1 MRYTETQVEQIRVE
15 LTEAMN
21 KVLAKYD
28 SKVNIGSITY
38 GETLSAKFT
47 AARTSENEHG
57 EYTNTKE
64 AIEFKRRAKGLGL
77 KENVLNE
84 KCHYKGDVYV
94 VQGYKSRSRKY
105 PIMFRKNGDPY
116 VASVEFM
123 KTFVRAERPEL
134 FL

>member
-1 MRYTETQVEQIRVE
+1 MRFTETQVEQIRAE

-28 SKVNIGSITY
+28 AKVNIGSITY
-38 GETLSAKFT
+38 GETISAKFT
-47 AARTSENEHG
+47 AARTAENEHG

-64 AIEFKRRAKGLGL
+64 AMEFKRRAKGLGL

-84 KCHYKGDVYV
+84 KCHYNGDVYV
-94 VQGYKSRSRKY
+94 VLGYNTRARRY
-105 PIMFRKNGDPY
+105 PISFTKNGKGFKS
-116 VASVEFM
+116 SVEFM